1 MLATSENFLNR
12 VLKYGPTFEVHYDM
26 LLLFSRP
33 IYKLVVIELVH
44 LASGKYCK
52 IVGDKSDMM
61 FHLGQETL

>member
-12 VLKYGPTFEVHYDM
+12 ELKYGRTFEVHYDM

-33 IYKLVVIELVH
+33 IYELVVIE
-44 LASGKYCK
+44 KYCK

>member
-1 MLATSENFLNR
+1 MLATSETFLNR
-12 VLKYGPTFEVHYDM
+12 ELKYGRTFEVHYDM

-33 IYKLVVIELVH
+33 IYKLVVIE
-44 LASGKYCK
+44 KYCK